1 MAKARSVWQGG
12 ILYQEAWRDHCI
24 ELWWQSLSC
33 KGDTRM
39 LELPALLAVC
49 WWYQLALCVTSQKV
63 RIPGLAAVC
72 RTGEVG
78 FFKAPGSHNDGTT
91 NTRSQAQSH
100 RLSRFSFLWVLV
112 LYDQS
117 FLAIIPCPPFGRET
131 FALCHCIVEVHNME
145 SWL

>member
-1 MAKARSVWQGG
+1 MAKPKLQRRYQDVGVASTIGRLLMISVGFM
-12 ILYQEAWRDHCI
+12 CNKP
-24 ELWWQSLSC
+24 
-33 KGDTRM
+33 KGEDT
-39 LELPALLAVC
+39 
-49 WWYQLALCVTSQKV
+49 W
-63 RIPGLAAVC
+63 AAVC

-145 SWL
+145 S